1 MRIYINNLNLD
12 IINDISDIF
21 KEHMTNS
28 ETYIELYTNDGIYC
42 IEDKNIFFLDTCD
55 KEIKMFE
62 NYYNNFTLIVDPS
75 FFHKQYCSSI
85 HGDNHLALHTKKHYY
100 KINTSSEIQMVIKYI
115 LNNDIF
121 VPNDIYFES
130 EKDIDINDVFIKKE
144 IIEFL
149 LVLN

>member
-21 KEHMTNS
+21 KEYMINS
-28 ETYIELYTNDGIYC
+28 ETYIELYTSDGIYR
-42 IEDKNIFFLDTCD
+42 IEDKNIYFLDTCD
-55 KEIKMFE
+55 KPIKMFE

-75 FFHKQYCSSI
+75 FFHKHSCSSI
-85 HGDNHLALHTKKHYY
+85 HGNTHLSLHTKKNYY
-100 KINTSSEIQMVIKYI
+100 KLNTSYQIQMVVKYI
-115 LNNDIF
+115 LNNDKFI
-121 VPNDIYFES
+121 PNDIYFKS

-149 LVLN
+149 SVLN